1 MRILI
6 TGVAGFI
13 GSHLAEH
20 FLEAGHDVFGIDNL
34 STGRRENIPDDVAFM
49 ESSIGSKWAVNN
61 AFRQAKPE
69 VVYHCAASYSDPDDW
84 ERDDFANVTGTIH
97 VARAS
102 IQAKVRRLVY
112 FQTSLCYGVAP
123 ESPVKVGAPLNP
135 TSSYAISK
143 TAAEQYLFLSGLD
156 VASLRLAN
164 IFGPR
169 NLSGPIPTFYR
180 RLTEGQPVTVVDTR
194 RDFVFIADLVR
205 AAVMFAEPHTPGGVW
220 HIGSGA
226 DVSILQVFRLV
237 RGALGLADVP
247 TPDVTPRGPDDAET
261 ILIDPS
267 LTEAEFGWR
276 AGTTMRS
283 MEDGIDR
290 AVAWYREHGVTN
302 TFTHLKEPVRS

>member
-1 MRILI
+1 MRVLV

-20 FLEAGHDVFGIDNL
+20 FLEHGHDVYGIDNL
-34 STGRRENIPDDVAFM
+34 STGRRGNVPEGVEFV

-61 AFRQAKPE
+61 VFRQAKPE

-97 VARAS
+97 VARAA
-102 IQAKVRRLVY
+102 IQARVRRLVY
-112 FQTSLCYGVAP
+112 FQTSLCYGVNP
-123 ESPVKVGAPLNP
+123 VSPVKVWSPIDP

-180 RLTEGQPVTVVDTR
+180 RLTNGDPVTVVDTR
-194 RDFVFIADLVR
+194 RDFVYIADLVR

-220 HIGSGA
+220 HIGSGG
-226 DVSILQVFRLV
+226 DVEIAEVYEQVRA
-237 RGALGLADVP
+237 ALDLP
-247 TPDVTPRGPDDAET
+247 PDEDMVIRPRGDDDAET
-261 ILIDPS
+261 ILIDPT
-267 LTEAEFGWR
+267 LTEQAFGWKASTDIS
-276 AGTTMRS
+276 AGIA
-283 MEDGIDR
+283 D
-290 AVAWYREHGVTN
+290 AVAWYAEHGVTN